1 MTNYLFEII
10 FYKCHFL
17 LYLQAQAPLLA
28 DFIYHLL
35 IIEMTELHL
44 PPIVN
49 SESDSPI
56 PGPILRSRQITIVGA
71 NGSGKSR
78 FMDYLIR
85 TLPERAFVLSAIKA
99 FYPETSGNTLEGSVD
114 RLFSTHISRSRY
126 LRAESPSEL
135 DKLIFMLLDDE
146 FDYLLSVKSSRLRG
160 NDVAEHPTRL
170 DKLVELWEEIFPGN
184 RILQE
189 GTKLLFST
197 EAGDDVIASTRLS
210 HGEKAVLYYIAGVLY
225 AMPGAVI
232 FIDAPT
238 RFLHPSILYTL
249 WNAIEN
255 LRPDCT
261 FVYITNDADFVST
274 RTENVSVWVKKYD
287 SEENSW
293 DYEVLPPGD
302 VREDLFFNLI
312 GTRRPI
318 LFIEGDATHSLD
330 SKLYTL
336 VFSDYVVR
344 PLGSC
349 DKVIE
354 STRTFR
360 DLNVMHHLES
370 TGIVDRD
377 RRTDQEIAYLR
388 RKNIFVPD
396 VAEVENIFLLE
407 SVIRAMAT
415 ARGKDPEKVFIKVKQ
430 QVFSLWKRHLKEQV
444 MMHVRHRVKR
454 TVEYRI
460 DGKFNTISEMEEH
473 IKALT
478 DIVNPKK
485 LYDEIHVEFA
495 SMVPSQDYEG
505 ILRVFNHKPMLSE
518 TNVAGLLGF
527 PGRDAYI
534 RGVLNT
540 IKQGGKASKVI
551 KDAVKYS
558 LGMTA
563 CQLAA
568 NPPLQPKPKV
578 KKVIEKTTSPEIK
591 NKKNRPA
598 NKNSE
603 ESVSKTRRTGHRRS
617 H

>member
-1 MTNYLFEII
+1 
-10 FYKCHFL
+10 
-17 LYLQAQAPLLA
+17 
-28 DFIYHLL
+28 
-35 IIEMTELHL
+35 MTELHL

-49 SESDSPI
+49 REQNSTHA
-56 PGPILRSRQITIVGA
+56 GPVLRSRQITIVGA

-85 TLPERAFVLSAIKA
+85 TLPGRAYVLSAIKA
-99 FYPETSGNTLEGSVD
+99 FYPDTSGNGLDGSVD
-114 RLFSTHISRSRY
+114 KRFSSHISRSRF

-146 FDYLLSVKSSRLRG
+146 FDYLLSVKAARLDG
-160 NDVAEHPTRL
+160 ISVAEHPTRL
-170 DKLVELWEEIFPGN
+170 DKLVELWEEIFSGN
-184 RILQE
+184 KILQE

-197 EAGDDVIASTRLS
+197 EAGEDAIASSRLS

-274 RTENVSVWVKKYD
+274 RTENVSVWIKSYD
-287 SEENSW
+287 SQENSW
-293 DYEVLPPGD
+293 DYEILPPGD

-312 GTRRPI
+312 GARRPV

-360 DLNVMHHLES
+360 DLNVMHNLES

-377 RRTDQEIAYLR
+377 RRTDQEISYLR
-388 RKNIFVPD
+388 RKNIFVPA

-407 SVIRAMAT
+407 SVIRAMAS
-415 ARGKDPEKVFIKVKQ
+415 ARGKDPEKIFSKVKQ
-430 QVFSLWKRHLKEQV
+430 QVFALWKKHLKEQV

-454 TVEYRI
+454 TVEYRV

-473 IKALT
+473 IKALS

-485 LYDEIHVEFA
+485 LYDEILAEFA
-495 SMVPSQDYEG
+495 AMIPAHDYAG
-505 ILRVFNHKPMLSE
+505 ILRVFNYKPMLSE
-518 TNVAGLLGF
+518 TNVAGMLGF
-527 PGRDAYI
+527 PGRDAYV

-540 IKQGGKASKVI
+540 VKQGGKASRVI
-551 KDAVKYS
+551 KEAVKYS

-563 CQLAA
+563 SQLAA
-568 NPPLQPKPKV
+568 DPPLQPKPKV
-578 KKVIEKTTSPEIK
+578 KKEPIEVPQPEIK
-591 NKKNRPA
+591 SKKSAKA
-598 NKNSE
+598 NKSAGQ
-603 ESVSKTRRTGHRRS
+603 SVSKSRRAGRRRI